1 MGLCIRGSVRCHSRH
16 GPFRALTTVKRSKT
30 VLGERNFSNKF
41 FVLSFLS
48 LFFFFALSRSAS
60 PFSRREEFEEGIG
73 GRNSW
78 KLRKLVSLC
87 NSYSSLRA
95 ITRRGGIIK
104 KALSKSIFSK
114 EHSYNFCYHTL
125 TLLI

>member
-41 FVLSFLS
+41 FCFTSS
-48 LFFFFALSRSAS
+48 LFFLSCFFSLSLSVFLFRSAS
-60 PFSRREEFEEGIG
+60 LFSRGEEFEEGIG

-104 KALSKSIFSK
+104 KALSNHLF
-114 EHSYNFCYHTL
+114 EGTFL
-125 TLLI
+125 